1 MDSDGVKPLLPLR
14 LLRPMQSGSRFRPQ
28 QNAATTYTGFAHKPQ
43 VLQWSVWTGSL
54 KGAGVPMARLDRF
67 IKGQVCHSPFGQV
80 KRLLLLLSL
89 CPVGFLLTRA

>member
-1 MDSDGVKPLLPLR
+1 MVR
-14 LLRPMQSGSRFRPQ
+14 LDRFI
-28 QNAATTYTGFAHKPQ
+28 
-43 VLQWSVWTGSL
+43 

-80 KRLLLLLSL
+80 KRLSPLLSL